1 VAALRARRRGP
12 TTSFEGGS
20 TPCGRGCSLRASA
33 AATPVLAWLGLERES
48 MGGERWREVE
58 EATDTWVPHVSEM
71 RGREK
76 EN

>member
-1 VAALRARRRGP
+1 
-12 TTSFEGGS
+12 
-20 TPCGRGCSLRASA
+20 
-33 AATPVLAWLGLERES
+33 

-71 RGREK
+71 REREK